1 MPAAPTT
8 TLPLRASYEMAATG
22 PSFDDDVLLA
32 VAFGSH
38 APGPYDQRCLHIDL
52 SPLAGS
58 ASVEVWRGIG
68 PVRAGTAG
76 HVRYAEDGEH
86 CAGWLS
92 IEEGAAGNLADAT
105 QAAYRSLLRFQAESP
120 YLHVWRMW
128 NYVADINAGEGDEE
142 RYRQFCLGRARAFA
156 AEIAD
161 APAISYPAASAVGKR
176 NSARTLEV
184 CWIASRSP
192 GVTVENPRQVSAY
205 AYPREYGPAS
215 PSFSRATVTADRLL
229 LVSGTASIVGHVSMH
244 AGNLA
249 AQIDETFRNI
259 DALVERSTA
268 ERLIKPAPL
277 DSDTIVK
284 AYLRHASDAASVAQ
298 ELRRRLGPAVP
309 VLLLAADIC
318 RSDLLIEIEVA
329 HQG

>member
-1 MPAAPTT
+1 
-8 TLPLRASYEMAATG
+8 
-22 PSFDDDVLLA
+22 
-32 VAFGSH
+32 VAFGPQ
-38 APGPYDQRCLHIDL
+38 ATTPDDQRSLRIDL
-52 SPLAGS
+52 SPLAS
-58 ASVEVWRGIG
+58 AACVEVWRGIG
-68 PVRAGTAG
+68 RVRVGTAG
-76 HVRYAEDGEH
+76 HVRYAEDGEY

-92 IEEGAAGNLADAT
+92 IEENAAGNLADAT
-105 QAAYRSLLRFQAESP
+105 EAAYRSLLRFQAESP
-120 YLHVWRMW
+120 YRNVWRMW

-142 RYRQFCLGRARAFA
+142 RYRQFCLGRMRAFA
-156 AEIAD
+156 EEMAD
-161 APAISYPAASAVGKR
+161 SPTIGYPASSAVGKR
-176 NSARTLEV
+176 DSARTLEV

-215 PSFSRATVTADRLL
+215 PSFSRATVTSDRLL
-229 LVSGTASIVGHVSMH
+229 LVSGTASIVGHASMH
-244 AGNLA
+244 AGNVA

-268 ERLIKPAPL
+268 ERLIRPAPL
-277 DSDTIVK
+277 GRDSIVK
-284 AYLRHASDAASVAQ
+284 AYLRDASEAASVAR
-298 ELRRRLGPAVP
+298 ELRRWLSPSVP

>member
-1 MPAAPTT
+1 MPADPTS
-8 TLPLRASYEMAATG
+8 TLLLRASYEEAATDR
-22 PSFDDDVLLA
+22 PVEDDVLLT

-38 APGPYDQRCLHIDL
+38 GPSPYDQRCLHIDL
-52 SPLAGS
+52 APLAGA

-68 PVRAGTAG
+68 PARVGTAG
-76 HVRYAEDGEH
+76 NVHYAEDGQH
-86 CAGWLS
+86 LAGWLC
-92 IEEGAAGNLADAT
+92 IEEDAAGNLPDAT
-105 QAAYRSLLRFQAESP
+105 EAAYRSLLRFQAGSP
-120 YLHVWRMW
+120 YRHVCRMW

-156 AEIAD
+156 TEMAD
-161 APAISYPAASAVGKR
+161 APAFGYPAATAVGKR
-176 NSARTLEV
+176 DSARTLEV

-192 GVTVENPRQVSAY
+192 GITVENPRQVSAFE
-205 AYPREYGPAS
+205 YPREYGPAS

-249 AQIDETFRNI
+249 DQIDETFRNI
-259 DALVERSTA
+259 DALVQRSTA

-284 AYLRHASDAASVAQ
+284 AYLRDASDAASVAQ
-298 ELRRRLGPAVP
+298 ELHRRLGPSVP

-318 RSDLLIEIEVA
+318 RSDLLIEIELA

>member
-1 MPAAPTT
+1 MTACAPTA
-8 TLPLRASYEMAATG
+8 LALRASYETVADG
-22 PSFDDDVLLA
+22 RPPGDDTLLA

-38 APGPYDQRCLHIDL
+38 ARCPEDPRYLNIDL
-52 SPLAGS
+52 APLAGTG
-58 ASVEVWRGIG
+58 SVEVWRGAG
-68 PVRAGTAG
+68 PVSVGRAG

-86 CAGWLS
+86 CAGWLRV
-92 IEEGAAGNLADAT
+92 EEAAAGNLAEAT
-105 QAAYRSLLRFQAESP
+105 ELAYRSLLRFQAQSP
-120 YLHVWRMW
+120 YRNVWRMW

-156 AEIAD
+156 AEMAD
-161 APAISYPAASAVGKR
+161 APAIGYPAASAVGKR
-176 NSARTLEV
+176 GSPHTLEV

-192 GVTVENPRQVSAY
+192 GATVENPRQVSAY

-229 LVSGTASIVGHVSMH
+229 LVSGTASIVGHASVH

-249 AQIDETFRNI
+249 AQIDETLRNI
-259 DALVERSTA
+259 STLVERSVT
-268 ERLIKPAPL
+268 ERLIHPAPL
-277 DSDTIVK
+277 NRNSVVK
-284 AYLRHASDAASVAQ
+284 VYLRDAADAADVEK
-298 ELRRRLGPAVP
+298 ELRQRLGPAVP
-309 VLLLAADIC
+309 LLLLAADIC

>member
-1 MPAAPTT
+1 MPADPTT
-8 TLPLRASYEMAATG
+8 ALPLRASYEAATTG
-22 PSFDDDVLLA
+22 RPFAEDVLLA

-38 APGPYDQRCLHIDL
+38 APCQGDQRCLHVDL
-52 SPLAGS
+52 APLTGA
-58 ASVEVWRGIG
+58 ASIEVWRGIG
-68 PVRAGTAG
+68 PVRVGTAG

-92 IEEGAAGNLADAT
+92 IGEDAAGNLADAT
-105 QAAYRSLLRFQAESP
+105 EAAYRSLLRFQAESP
-120 YLHVWRMW
+120 YRHVWRMW
-128 NYVADINAGEGDEE
+128 NYITDINAGAGDDE

-156 AEIAD
+156 AEMAD
-161 APAISYPAASAVGKR
+161 APAIGYPAASAVGKR
-176 NSARTLEV
+176 DSTRTLEV
-184 CWIASRSP
+184 CWIASRAP
-192 GVTVENPRQVSAY
+192 GVTVENPRQVSAFE
-205 AYPREYGPAS
+205 YPRVYGPAS
-215 PSFSRATVTADRLL
+215 PSFSRATVTPDRLL

-268 ERLIKPAPL
+268 ERLITSAPVNR
-277 DSDTIVK
+277 DSIVK
-284 AYLRHASDAASVAQ
+284 AYLRDASDAASVMQ
-298 ELRRRLGPAVP
+298 ELRRRLGPSVP
-309 VLLLAADIC
+309 VLVLAADIC

>member
-1 MPAAPTT
+1 MTTNPPTA
-8 TLPLRASYEMAATG
+8 LALRAGYETATHG
-22 PSFDDDVLLA
+22 QPLGDDVLVA
-32 VAFGSH
+32 VAFGSQ
-38 APGPYDQRCLHIDL
+38 ARCLEDPRCLHIDL
-52 SPLAGS
+52 APLAS
-58 ASVEVWRGIG
+58 AACVEVWRGIG
-68 PVRAGTAG
+68 PVRVGTAE

-92 IEEGAAGNLADAT
+92 IEEDAVGNLADAT
-105 QAAYRSLLRFQAESP
+105 EAAYRRLLRFQAGSP
-120 YLHVWRMW
+120 YRHVWRMW

-156 AEIAD
+156 EEMAD
-161 APAISYPAASAVGKR
+161 VPAIGYPAASAVGKR
-176 NSARTLEV
+176 DSARTLEI
-184 CWIASRSP
+184 CWLASRSP

-205 AYPREYGPAS
+205 AYPRDYGPAS

-229 LVSGTASIVGHVSMH
+229 LVSGTASIVGHASMH

-249 AQIDETFRNI
+249 DQIDETFRNI

-268 ERLIKPAPL
+268 ERLIRPAPL
-277 DSDTIVK
+277 DRDSIVK
-284 AYLRHASDAASVAQ
+284 AYLRDASEAASVAR
-298 ELRRRLGPAVP
+298 ELRRRLGPFVP
-309 VLLLAADIC
+309 MLLLAADIC

>member
-1 MPAAPTT
+1 MPADPTT
-8 TLPLRASYEMAATG
+8 TLFLRASYETAATG
-22 PSFDDDVLLA
+22 PPFEEDVLLT

-38 APGPYDQRCLHIDL
+38 APSSYDQRYLHIDL
-52 SPLAGS
+52 APLAGV

-68 PVRAGTAG
+68 PVRVGTAG

-86 CAGWLS
+86 FAGWLS
-92 IEEGAAGNLADAT
+92 IDEDAVGNLADAT
-105 QAAYRSLLRFQAESP
+105 QAAYRSLLRFQSESP
-120 YLHVWRMW
+120 YRHVWRMW

-156 AEIAD
+156 AEMAD

-176 NSARTLEV
+176 GSARTLEV

-192 GVTVENPRQVSAY
+192 GVTVENPRQVSAFE
-205 AYPREYGPAS
+205 YPRDYGPAS
-215 PSFSRATVTADRLL
+215 PSFSRATVTSDRLL

-268 ERLIKPAPL
+268 ERLIKSAQVDR
-277 DSDTIVK
+277 DSIVK
-284 AYLRHASDAASVAQ
+284 AYLRDASDAASVLQ
-298 ELRRRLGPAVP
+298 ELRRRLGPSVP

-329 HQG
+329 HQS

>member
-1 MPAAPTT
+1 MPANPTT
-8 TLPLRASYEMAATG
+8 ALPLRASYEATMTG
-22 PSFDDDVLLA
+22 RPFDEDVLLA

-38 APGPYDQRCLHIDL
+38 APCPYDQRCLHIDL
-52 SPLAGS
+52 APLTGA

-68 PVRAGTAG
+68 PVRVGTAG

-92 IEEGAAGNLADAT
+92 IEEDAVGNLADAT

-120 YLHVWRMW
+120 YRHVWRMW
-128 NYVADINAGEGDEE
+128 NYVADINVGEGDEE

-156 AEIAD
+156 EEMAD
-161 APAISYPAASAVGKR
+161 SPTIGYPAASAVGKR
-176 NSARTLEV
+176 DSARTLEV
-184 CWIASRSP
+184 CWLASRSP

-229 LVSGTASIVGHVSMH
+229 LVSGTASIVGHASMH
-244 AGNLA
+244 TGNFA
-249 AQIDETFRNI
+249 AQIDETIRNI
-259 DALVERSTA
+259 DALMERSTA
-268 ERLIKPAPL
+268 AHLIRSAPL
-277 DSDTIVK
+277 NRDSIVK
-284 AYLRHASDAASVAQ
+284 AYLRDASEAARVLQ
-298 ELRRRLGPAVP
+298 ELRRQLGPAAP

>member
-1 MPAAPTT
+1 MSADPTT
-8 TLPLRASYEMAATG
+8 TLSLRLSYEAATCS
-22 PSFDDDVLLA
+22 PPLDEDVLLA
-32 VAFGSH
+32 VVFGSH
-38 APGPYDQRCLHIDL
+38 MPSPYDQRCLHVDIA
-52 SPLAGS
+52 PLAGA

-68 PVRAGTAG
+68 PVRVGTAG

-92 IEEGAAGNLADAT
+92 IEEDAVGNLADAT
-105 QAAYRSLLRFQAESP
+105 QAAYGGLLRFQAESP

-156 AEIAD
+156 AAMTD
-161 APAISYPAASAVGKR
+161 APAIGYPAASAVGKR
-176 NSARTLEV
+176 GSARTLEV
-184 CWIASRSP
+184 CWIASRSL
-192 GVTVENPRQVSAY
+192 GITVENPRQVSAFD
-205 AYPREYGPAS
+205 YPREYGPAS
-215 PSFSRATVTADRLL
+215 PSFSRATVTSDRLL

-277 DSDTIVK
+277 DGDTIVK
-284 AYLRHASDAASVAQ
+284 AYLRDASVAASVAQ
-298 ELRRRLGPAVP
+298 ELRRRLGPSVP

>member
-1 MPAAPTT
+1 MPADPTT
-8 TLPLRASYEMAATG
+8 ALPLRASYEAVKTG
-22 PSFDDDVLLA
+22 RPFDEDVLLS
-32 VAFGSH
+32 VVFGSH
-38 APGPYDQRCLHIDL
+38 TPCPDDQRCLHIDL
-52 SPLAGS
+52 APLAG
-58 ASVEVWRGIG
+58 AACIEVWRGIG
-68 PVRAGTAG
+68 PVRVGTAG
-76 HVRYAEDGEH
+76 QVRYAEDGAH

-92 IEEGAAGNLADAT
+92 IEEEAVGNLADAT

-120 YLHVWRMW
+120 YRHVWRMW

-156 AEIAD
+156 AEMAD
-161 APAISYPAASAVGKR
+161 AQAIGYPAASAVGKR
-176 NSARTLEV
+176 GSARTLEV

-192 GVTVENPRQVSAY
+192 GITVENPRQVSAFE
-205 AYPREYGPAS
+205 YPREYGPAS
-215 PSFSRATVTADRLL
+215 PTFSRATVTSDRLL

-268 ERLIKPAPL
+268 ERLIKPTPL
-277 DSDTIVK
+277 DQHSIVK
-284 AYLRHASDAASVAQ
+284 VYLRDASDAASVTQ
-298 ELRRRLGPAVP
+298 ELRRRLGPSVP
-309 VLLLAADIC
+309 MLLLEADVC